1 MPFSAPL
8 PQSDRKQHLSVVAA
22 THRHSTCSRTWKHA
36 WMPSSFDL
44 YSIANAV
51 VTTTIQL
58 PFDSRSHAFQTADE
72 SYSFIH
78 LFICS
83 EWQVQ
88 IRHCVTQ
95 CEPDSKAQKLTLQLP
110 FRLTTITFLKI
121 LKINAPCLK
130 KVGHFN
136 FYDNFNNRGPIFT
149 FFSLLN

>member
-8 PQSDRKQHLSVVAA
+8 PQSDRKQHLSVVAV

-51 VTTTIQL
+51 VTTTIRL
-58 PFDSRSHAFQTADE
+58 PFDSRSPAFQTADE

-95 CEPDSKAQKLTLQLP
+95 CEPDSKAQKRTLTAALFTYLLSFWLSAQVKRYVSLHHMSDVSEP
-110 FRLTTITFLKI
+110 NILTKL
-121 LKINAPCLK
+121 
-130 KVGHFN
+130 H
-136 FYDNFNNRGPIFT
+136 RG
-149 FFSLLN
+149 